1 MTSKDEFLLALGNAT
16 EFSVGEPTNVRQAKP
31 NTNEAVFASF
41 MTGVSA
47 NEFTSYE
54 AICGQSP
61 ITIGGKRVASLFF
74 RSNSRRRCHLYAQ
87 LILENGEVLA
97 QFERQP
103 SEGTLQFG
111 WPSEIRIDMPPSQHH
126 ADVSSSPS
134 GSFTRK
140 DGSGNL
146 DFNKVA
152 FCGSPASMWCTL
164 GALCCVPTLSI
175 LTIVACTKMASAPQ
189 QFNVTSTN
197 SSAQFPTLEFRG
209 VSSNTEHGN
218 FDFGNINDDN
228 KLDLLLLV
236 CARVASGVVTYE
248 EPNNSHIGDH
258 MSD

>member
-1 MTSKDEFLLALGNAT
+1 MASNDEFLLALGNAT
-16 EFSVGEPTNVRQAKP
+16 EFSVGEPTNIRESKP
-31 NTNEAVFASF
+31 NTNEALFSAF

-61 ITIGGKRVASLFF
+61 IKFGNKRVATLFF
-74 RSNSRRRCHLYAQ
+74 WSNSRRRCHLYAQ
-87 LILENGEVLA
+87 LVLENGEVLA
-97 QFERQP
+97 QFERQQ
-103 SEGTLQFG
+103 SQGKVQIG

-175 LTIVACTKMASAPQ
+175 LTIIACTKMASAPQ

-209 VSSNTEHGN
+209 VSSNTDHGN
-218 FDFGNINDDN
+218 FEFGTDDS

-248 EPNNSHIGDH
+248 ERNDSHIGDH
-258 MSD
+258 MND